1 MLHFARLL
9 LVAEMWE
16 ILQTPQLQRALLI
29 AAVAGPIMALLG
41 TFITLRGMAFFS
53 DAISHA
59 ALTGVGLGVALKLT
73 NDVYGV
79 GMQLVLIVFCCLV
92 GLMMAWL
99 FERTSLRADTV
110 IAFSYSGAVALG
122 VILISEL
129 KGYQSLEG
137 VLFGEIL
144 FASET
149 DVWMI
154 LGLSVVVLLFLLLN
168 LRALL
173 LCVVQEDLARIAG
186 VNIRR
191 LNYLFVLL
199 IALMIALLLQ
209 QLGALLISGLIV
221 IPAAASRMV
230 STSFRQMLVLA
241 AVFGLVAGIIG
252 ITTSA
257 QFDLPTGPTIVLAN
271 VFLLVAAMIF
281 GAVLGR
287 TKSGRVNSSPLD
299 RV

>member
-1 MLHFARLL
+1 
-9 LVAEMWE
+9 MWE
-16 ILQTPQLQRALLI
+16 ILQTPQLERALLI
-29 AAVAGPIMALLG
+29 AVIAGPVMALLG

-59 ALTGVGLGVALKLT
+59 ALTGVGLGVALRLT
-73 NDVYGV
+73 NDVYGT
-79 GMQLVLIVFCCLV
+79 GMQFVLIVFCCLV

-122 VILISEL
+122 VILISQL

-149 DVWMI
+149 DVWMVV
-154 LGLSVVVLLFLLLN
+154 GLSVLVLVFLLLN

-186 VNIRR
+186 VDIRR

-199 IALMIALLLQ
+199 IALVIALLLQ

-230 STSFRQMLVLA
+230 STSFRQMLIIA
-241 AVFGLVAGIIG
+241 AVFGVFAGVIG
-252 ITTSA
+252 IVASA

-271 VFLLVAAMIF
+271 VALLVAAM
-281 GAVLGR
+281 VLGAIL
-287 TKSGRVNSSPLD
+287 GRARSDRGDTNPLD

>member
-1 MLHFARLL
+1 
-9 LVAEMWE
+9 MWE
-16 ILQTPQLQRALLI
+16 ILQTPQLERALLI
-29 AAVAGPIMALLG
+29 AVIAGPVMALLG

-59 ALTGVGLGVALKLT
+59 ALTGVGLGVALRLT
-73 NDVYGV
+73 NDVYGT
-79 GMQLVLIVFCCLV
+79 GMQFVLIVFCCLV

-122 VILISEL
+122 VILISQL

-149 DVWMI
+149 DVWTI
-154 LGLSVVVLLFLLLN
+154 FGLSVLVLVFLLLN

-199 IALMIALLLQ
+199 IALVIALLLQ
-209 QLGALLISGLIV
+209 QLGALLIGGLIV

-230 STSFRQMLVLA
+230 STSFRQMLIMA
-241 AVFGLVAGIIG
+241 AAFGVFAGIIG
-252 ITTSA
+252 IMASA

-271 VFLLVAAMIF
+271 VALLVTAM
-281 GAVLGR
+281 VLGAILGSAR
-287 TKSGRVNSSPLD
+287 SHRATASPLD

>member
-1 MLHFARLL
+1 
-9 LVAEMWE
+9 MWE
-16 ILQTPQLQRALLI
+16 ILQTPELERALLI
-29 AAVAGPIMALLG
+29 AIIAGPIMGLLG

-59 ALTGVGLGVALKLT
+59 ALTGVGLGIALRLA
-73 NDVYGV
+73 NDVYGT

-122 VILISEL
+122 VILISQL

-144 FASET
+144 FASNQ

-154 LGLSVVVLLFLLLN
+154 LGLSVVVLAFLLLN
-168 LRALL
+168 MKALL
-173 LCVVQEDLARIAG
+173 LCVVHEDLARIAG
-186 VNIRR
+186 IDIRKN
-191 LNYLFVLL
+191 NYLFVLL
-199 IALMIALLLQ
+199 IALVIGFLLQ

-230 STSFRQMLVLA
+230 ATSFRQMLLLSGG
-241 AVFGLVAGIIG
+241 FGLLAGALGIVA
-252 ITTSA
+252 SA
-257 QFDLPTGPTIVLAN
+257 QLNLPTGPTIVLAN
-271 VFLLVAAMIF
+271 VGFLILAMAL
-281 GAVLGR
+281 GAILGR
-287 TKSGRVNSSPLD
+287 GKLIRPASSQLD

>member
-1 MLHFARLL
+1 
-9 LVAEMWE
+9 MWE
-16 ILQTPQLQRALLI
+16 ILQTPELERALLI
-29 AAVAGPIMALLG
+29 VIIAGPTMGLLG

-59 ALTGVGLGVALKLT
+59 ALTGVGLGIALRLA
-73 NDVYGV
+73 NDVYGT

-122 VILISEL
+122 VILISQL

-144 FASET
+144 FASEL

-154 LGLSVVVLLFLLLN
+154 LGLSVVVMVFLLSN

-199 IALMIALLLQ
+199 IALVVALLLQ

-221 IPAAASRMV
+221 IPAAASRVV
-230 STSFRQMLVLA
+230 STSFRQMLIMA
-241 AVFGLVAGIIG
+241 AVFGLFAGIVG
-252 ITTSA
+252 IATSA
-257 QFDLPTGPTIVLAN
+257 QRTSPEGPTIVLAN
-271 VFLLVAAMIF
+271 VAFLVAAMML
-281 GAVLGR
+281 GAILGR
-287 TKSGRVNSSPLD
+287 AKSGRVNTSPLD

>member
-1 MLHFARLL
+1 
-9 LVAEMWE
+9 
-16 ILQTPQLQRALLI
+16 
-29 AAVAGPIMALLG
+29 
-41 TFITLRGMAFFS
+41 MAFFS

-59 ALTGVGLGVALKLT
+59 ALTGVGLGIALHLA
-73 NDVYGV
+73 NDVYGT
-79 GMQLVLIVFCCLV
+79 GMQLVLTVFCCMV

-122 VILISEL
+122 VILISQL

-144 FASET
+144 FAST
-149 DVWMI
+149 QDVWMI
-154 LGLSVVVLLFLLLN
+154 FGLSVLVLAFLVLN
-168 LRALL
+168 MKALL

-186 VNIRR
+186 IDIRK

-199 IALMIALLLQ
+199 IALVIGLLLQ

-230 STSFRQMLVLA
+230 ATSFRQMLLLSA
-241 AVFGLVAGIIG
+241 ALGLSAGILGIG
-252 ITTSA
+252 TSA

-271 VFLLVAAMIF
+271 VAFLVVAMPL
-281 GAVLGR
+281 GAILGR
-287 TKSGRVNSSPLD
+287 RKLIRPSTSQLD

>member
-1 MLHFARLL
+1 MIL
-9 LVAEMWE
+9 E
-16 ILQTPQLQRALLI
+16 ILQTPQLQRALLLAMI
-29 AAVAGPIMALLG
+29 AGPVMALLG

-59 ALTGVGLGVALKLT
+59 ALTGVGLGLALKLV
-73 NDVYGV
+73 NEVYGT
-79 GMQLVLIVFCCLV
+79 GMQVVLIVFCCLV

-122 VILISEL
+122 VILISRM

-144 FASET
+144 FASPT

-154 LGLSVVVLLFLLLN
+154 FGLSILVLLFLVLN
-168 LRALL
+168 SRALL

-199 IALMIALLLQ
+199 IALVIALLLQ

-221 IPAAASRMV
+221 IPAAASRTV
-230 STSFRQMLVLA
+230 CTSFRQMLVIA
-241 AVFGLVAGIIG
+241 AVFGLMAGITG
-252 ITTSA
+252 IVASA
-257 QFDLPTGPTIVLAN
+257 EFDLPTGPTIVLAN
-271 VFLLVAAMIF
+271 VVFLVAAMTV
-281 GAVLGR
+281 GAFLGR
-287 TKSGRVNSSPLD
+287 ARSGRVNSLD
-299 RV
+299 RI